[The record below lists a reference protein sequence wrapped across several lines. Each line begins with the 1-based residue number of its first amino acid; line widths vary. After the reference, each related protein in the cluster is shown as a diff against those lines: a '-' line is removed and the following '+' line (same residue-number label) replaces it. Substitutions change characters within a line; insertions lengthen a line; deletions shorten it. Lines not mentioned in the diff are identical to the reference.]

1 MKALIFILSLVGQLL
16 VGLFVVRFLLQ
27 LVRADFYNPVS
38 QAIVSLTNPLVMPL
52 RKIIPGLKGM
62 DLASLVAAFLVQ
74 ILVLV
79 ILFFIQTG
87 GGIPGIQYTL
97 IESFFGLL
105 NLVFGL
111 FIMTIFLRVIL
122 SWINPDPRNPV
133 VSMLY
138 SLTEPILA
146 PARRI
151 IPPIGGLDLSPLI
164 VLVLLQAL
172 QILINSD
179 IRGFF

>member
-1 MKALIFILSLVGQLL
+1 MKALIFILSLLGQLL
-16 VGLFVVRFLLQ
+16 VGIFVVRFLLQ

-52 RKIIPGLKGM
+52 RRVIPGLKGL
-62 DLASLVAAFLVQ
+62 DLASVVAALLVQ
-74 ILVLV
+74 ILVLI
-79 ILFFIQTG
+79 ILYFIQTG
-87 GGIPGIQYTL
+87 GALPGVQYTL
-97 IESFFGLL
+97 VESLFSLL

-111 FIMTIFLRVIL
+111 YIMTIFLRVIL
-122 SWINPDPRNPV
+122 SWVNPDPRNPI

-151 IPPIGGLDLSPLI
+151 IPSIGGLDLSPLV

>member
-1 MKALIFILSLVGQLL
+1 MTALMFILGLLGKLLVGIFIL
-16 VGLFVVRFLLQ
+16 RFLLQ
-27 LVRADFYNPVS
+27 VVRADFYNPVS

-52 RKIIPGLKGM
+52 RRLVPGLKGL
-62 DLASLVAAFLVQ
+62 DLASIVAAILVQ
-74 ILVLV
+74 VVVLL

-87 GGIPGIQYTL
+87 GSVPTLRYTL
-97 IESFFGLL
+97 VESFFSLV

-111 FIMTIFLRVIL
+111 YIMVIFLRVIL
-122 SWINPDPRNPV
+122 SWVNPDPRNPV

-138 SLTEPILA
+138 SLSEPVLA

-151 IPPIGGLDLSPLI
+151 IPPLGGLDLSPLI

-172 QILINSD
+172 QILINAD

>member
-1 MKALIFILSLVGQLL
+1 MTALMFILGLLGTLL
-16 VGLFVVRFLLQ
+16 VGIFIMRFLLQ

-52 RKIIPGLKGM
+52 RRIIPGLKGL
-62 DLASLVAAFLVQ
+62 DLASLVAAAIVQ

-79 ILFFIQTG
+79 LLYLIQTG
-87 GGIPGIQYTL
+87 RLPGVKYTL
-97 IESFFGLL
+97 VESFFSLL
-105 NLVFGL
+105 NLVFRIY
-111 FIMTIFLRVIL
+111 IMTIFLRVIL
-122 SWINPDPRNPV
+122 SWVNPDPRNPI

-146 PARRI
+146 PARRV
-151 IPPIGGLDLSPLI
+151 IPSIGGLDLSPLV
-164 VLVLLQAL
+164 VLLLLQAL

-179 IRGFF
+179 IRGLF